1 MYKSILAAVTVLSLS
16 SFAQADQNRIWDC
29 VNTSTLKADQ
39 TCVAENFEVNSF
51 NTEFFND
58 LAYKDFSGNKEVYAS
73 IVLDQN
79 KNLIT
84 IKPIA
89 IEDKEVLLA
98 NQ

>member
-1 MYKSILAAVTVLSLS
+1 MYKSILAAVTVLSFS
-16 SFAQADQNRIWDC
+16 SFVQADQNRIWDC

-58 LAYKDFSGNKEVYAS
+58 LAYKDFSGNQEVYAS
-73 IVLDQN
+73 IVLDKN

-84 IKPIA
+84 IKPLA